1 MSAKS
6 ENMRVKGLS
15 RRSLLSAAALAP
27 FGLAAPARAA
37 SPAPLPKVASLDYG
51 LASTLMNLGI
61 TPTAIVSLA
70 DWDKWVIEPEI
81 PAGVADLGNG
91 WEINFEVLAMLK
103 PDLIL
108 TTPYLDA
115 LKPRLET
122 MGKVL
127 RLEIY
132 DASGGA
138 VLSKAYAATRALAQA
153 VDRVAEGDAFLAR
166 ADIFFDD
173 CRKRLALI
181 GAPPVVLMGFLD
193 ARHARVYATPGLY
206 DNVLSRIGVK
216 NAWKGQ
222 GNYWGFETIG
232 IEDLARVTDPRAR
245 LIAFEPVPG
254 DVLPKLAESPL
265 WKALPISQPGR
276 FSVIPGALMFGMV
289 NDAMRFARLL
299 TEHLENTA

>member
-1 MSAKS
+1 MSAES
-6 ENMRVKGLS
+6 RNIRVAGMS
-15 RRSLLSAAALAP
+15 RRGLLSAIALAP
-27 FGLAAPARAA
+27 FGLAATTSAASQRAA
-37 SPAPLPKVASLDYG
+37 PKIASLDYG
-51 LASTLMNLGI
+51 LASTLISLGI
-61 TPTAIVSLA
+61 TPAAVVSLA

-115 LKPRLET
+115 LKPKLET

-132 DASGGA
+132 DAGGG
-138 VLSKAYAATRALAQA
+138 VILSKAYAATRTLAQA
-153 VDRVAEGDAFLAR
+153 VDRKPEGDRFLAR
-166 ADIFFDD
+166 ADAFFNE
-173 CRKRLALI
+173 CRERLARI
-181 GAPPVVLMGFLD
+181 DAPPVVLLGFLD
-193 ARHARVYATPGLY
+193 ARHARVYTAPGLY
-206 DNVLSRIGVK
+206 DNVLSRIGVE

-245 LIAFEPVPG
+245 LIVFEPVPG

-265 WKALPISQPGR
+265 WKALPMSQPGR

-299 TEHLENTA
+299 TEHLEKTA

>member
-15 RRSLLSAAALAP
+15 RRSLLSAAALGP
-27 FGLAAPARAA
+27 LGLAAPARAA
-37 SPAPLPKVASLDYG
+37 SPAPVPKVASLDYG

-81 PAGVADLGNG
+81 PAGVTDLGNG

-138 VLSKAYAATRALAQA
+138 VLSKAYAATRELAQA
-153 VDRVAEGDAFLAR
+153 VDRVAEGDTFLAR
-166 ADIFFDD
+166 ADVYFDD

-193 ARHARVYATPGLY
+193 ARHARVYASPGLY
-206 DNVLSRIGVK
+206 DNVLSRIGVE

-289 NDAMRFARLL
+289 NDAMRFAHLL

>member
-15 RRSLLSAAALAP
+15 RRSLLSAAAVAP

-37 SPAPLPKVASLDYG
+37 SPAPVPKVASLDYG

-206 DNVLSRIGVK
+206 DNVLSRIGVE